1 VTSRATTSAAS
12 SEPSP
17 RLITAAF
24 AFICG
29 AQFLNYA
36 SNLMVDPLLSLYLT
50 SVGYSTTLVG
60 VIISAFSIMS
70 FTTRPF
76 VGRGVDSW
84 SPRGIYVLGGLALAI
99 GSFSYAFPILGLLI
113 ITRMI
118 HGLGWGC
125 INTAGPALATE
136 SAPPARRG
144 EALGY
149 LSAMPSLAATGAPAL
164 AYWIANQYGF
174 TLVFMV
180 SGIVA
185 LLAAATAWLVRDP
198 ARLFHGPSNATG
210 FWSTLIEPAVWL
222 PTALNLLFTVVQST
236 TTIYLA
242 LYARSR
248 GINDVSLY
256 FLATGL
262 TLFGSGL
269 LARWSDRWGRSPL
282 IAASFA
288 FGIAGLAGIALAE
301 SIQVLIAGGILLA
314 VGFGLISPTLI
325 AFAIDRASHGRRG
338 AGLAT
343 FTASYQIAYSIAA
356 LASGF
361 VIERWGFVTM
371 FQLAFVPLVVGLMLM
386 LRYWAAGRPTS
397 PRLQSISS

>member
-1 VTSRATTSAAS
+1 MPRDWYRLLAGESRLLSFAAAYLPGVNVTSRPTTSAAS

-17 RLITAAF
+17 RLITGGF

-136 SAPPARRG
+136 SAPP
-144 EALGY
+144 
-149 LSAMPSLAATGAPAL
+149 
-164 AYWIANQYGF
+164 
-174 TLVFMV
+174 
-180 SGIVA
+180 
-185 LLAAATAWLVRDP
+185 
-198 ARLFHGPSNATG
+198 
-210 FWSTLIEPAVWL
+210 
-222 PTALNLLFTVVQST
+222 
-236 TTIYLA
+236 
-242 LYARSR
+242 
-248 GINDVSLY
+248 
-256 FLATGL
+256 
-262 TLFGSGL
+262 
-269 LARWSDRWGRSPL
+269 GR
-282 IAASFA
+282 
-288 FGIAGLAGIALAE
+288 
-301 SIQVLIAGGILLA
+301 
-314 VGFGLISPTLI
+314 
-325 AFAIDRASHGRRG
+325 
-338 AGLAT
+338 
-343 FTASYQIAYSIAA
+343 
-356 LASGF
+356 
-361 VIERWGFVTM
+361 
-371 FQLAFVPLVVGLMLM
+371 
-386 LRYWAAGRPTS
+386 
-397 PRLQSISS
+397 